1 METTRR
7 GRWTRGVFVFCGGS
21 ADGAAARECT
31 ASSRSVG
38 DRRPGRTAG
47 PAAAGLAPAGPGRV
61 AMIIVLKSG
70 VSDPEVADICQRV
83 RDLGYQP
90 HTIRGEVK
98 TVIAAV
104 GEGRGQPDLRLLE
117 ALETV
122 EAVMPVQQ
130 PFKLA
135 SRETRGEPT
144 EIGINGVTV
153 GGGRVPVMAGPCS
166 VESEA
171 QVLEVA
177 EAVKAA
183 GASILRGGA
192 YKPRTSPYAFQ
203 GLKEQGLKY
212 LAEAR
217 KRTGLPVV
225 TEVLETESAELVAEY
240 SDILQI
246 GARNFQNFTLLRR
259 VGEMGKPVLLKR
271 GMATSIQE
279 FLLSAEYILAAGNP
293 DVILCERG
301 IRTFE
306 TTTRFTLDLNAV
318 PVLKKLSHLPVVVDP
333 SHGTGHWDLVA
344 PMAKG
349 AVACGADGLII
360 EVHPRPEEAL
370 SDGPQSLKPSKFA
383 QLMRELRPVA
393 EAVGRSL

>member
-1 METTRR
+1 
-7 GRWTRGVFVFCGGS
+7 
-21 ADGAAARECT
+21 
-31 ASSRSVG
+31 
-38 DRRPGRTAG
+38 
-47 PAAAGLAPAGPGRV
+47 
-61 AMIIVLKSG
+61 MIIILKSG
-70 VSDPEVADICQRV
+70 IGDAAIDDVCRRV
-83 RDLGYQP
+83 TEMGYAP
-90 HTIRGEVK
+90 HIIRGEFK
-98 TVIAAV
+98 TIVAAV
-104 GEGRGQPDLRLLE
+104 GEERGRPDLRLLE
-117 ALETV
+117 AVETV
-122 EAVMPVQQ
+122 ESVMPVQQ

-135 SRETRGEPT
+135 SREVRSEPS
-144 EIGINGVTV
+144 EVRVNGISIGGKAIV
-153 GGGRVPVMAGPCS
+153 VMAGPCS
-166 VESEA
+166 VESDA
-171 QVLEVA
+171 QVQEVA
-177 EAVKAA
+177 DAVKAG
-183 GASILRGGA
+183 GAKILRGGA
-192 YKPRTSPYAFQ
+192 FKPRTSPYAFQ

-212 LAEAR
+212 LADAR

-225 TEVLETESAELVAEY
+225 TEVLETESVELVAQY
-240 SDILQI
+240 TDIMQI
-246 GARNFQNFTLLRR
+246 GARNIQNFTLLRR

-271 GMATSIQE
+271 GMATTIQE

-293 DVILCERG
+293 NVILCERG

-360 EVHPRPEEAL
+360 EVHPKPEEAL
-370 SDGPQSLKPSKFA
+370 SDGPQSLKPAKFA

>member
-1 METTRR
+1 MLILLAR
-7 GRWTRGVFVFCGGS
+7 GAS
-21 ADGAAARECT
+21 DAA
-31 ASSRSVG
+31 
-38 DRRPGRTAG
+38 
-47 PAAAGLAPAGPGRV
+47 
-61 AMIIVLKSG
+61 
-70 VSDPEVADICQRV
+70 VSDLLTRLRMLGLSVHHVAHDGQV
-83 RDLGYQP
+83 R
-90 HTIRGEVK
+90 
-98 TVIAAV
+98 IAAV
-104 GEGRGQPDLRLLE
+104 GDPGGIDWNEIKSRSG
-117 ALETV
+117 V
-122 EAVMPVQQ
+122 ESVTPLPHA
-130 PFKLA
+130 FKLG
-135 SRETRGEPT
+135 SRAFRPATTVIP
-144 EIGINGVTV
+144 IGKVTI
-153 GGGRVPVMAGPCS
+153 GGDRLSVMAGPCS
-166 VESEA
+166 VEGEE
-171 QVLEVA
+171 QTFRIA
-177 EAVKAA
+177 EAVAKA
-183 GASILRGGA
+183 GATILRGGA

-240 SDILQI
+240 SDILQV
-246 GARNFQNFTLLRR
+246 GARNIQNFTLLRR
-259 VGEMGKPVLLKR
+259 VGEVGKPVLLKR
-271 GMATSIQE
+271 GMATTIQE

-293 DVILCERG
+293 RVILCERG

-306 TTTRFTLDLNAV
+306 TSTRFTLDLNAV

>member
-1 METTRR
+1 
-7 GRWTRGVFVFCGGS
+7 
-21 ADGAAARECT
+21 
-31 ASSRSVG
+31 
-38 DRRPGRTAG
+38 
-47 PAAAGLAPAGPGRV
+47 
-61 AMIIVLKSG
+61 MIIVLKSG
-70 VSDPEVADICQRV
+70 VGDAEIDDVCRRV
-83 RDLGYQP
+83 SEMGYAP
-90 HTIRGEVK
+90 HIIRGEFK
-98 TVIAAV
+98 TIVAAV
-104 GEGRGQPDLRLLE
+104 GEERGRPDLRLLE
-117 ALETV
+117 AVETV
-122 EAVMPVQQ
+122 ESVMPVQQ

-135 SRETRGEPT
+135 SREVRDEPS
-144 EIGINGVTV
+144 EVLVNGVAI
-153 GGGRVPVMAGPCS
+153 GGKAVVVMAGPCS
-166 VESEA
+166 VESES

-177 EAVKAA
+177 DAVKAA
-183 GASILRGGA
+183 GARILRGGA
-192 YKPRTSPYAFQ
+192 FKPRTSPYAFQ

-225 TEVLETESAELVAEY
+225 TEVLETESVEQVAEY
-240 SDILQI
+240 ADILQI
-246 GARNFQNFTLLRR
+246 GARNIQNFTLLRR

-279 FLLSAEYILAAGNP
+279 FLLSAEYILSAGNP
-293 DVILCERG
+293 SVILCERG

-306 TTTRFTLDLNAV
+306 TSTRFTLDLNAV

-370 SDGPQSLKPSKFA
+370 SDGPQSLKPARFA
-383 QLMRELRPVA
+383 QLMKELRRVA
-393 EAVGRSL
+393 EAVGRTL

>member
-1 METTRR
+1 
-7 GRWTRGVFVFCGGS
+7 
-21 ADGAAARECT
+21 
-31 ASSRSVG
+31 
-38 DRRPGRTAG
+38 
-47 PAAAGLAPAGPGRV
+47 
-61 AMIIVLKSG
+61 MIIILKSG
-70 VSDPEVADICQRV
+70 IGDAAIDDVCRRV
-83 RDLGYQP
+83 TEMGYAP
-90 HTIRGEVK
+90 HIIRGEFK
-98 TVIAAV
+98 TIVAAV
-104 GEGRGQPDLRLLE
+104 GEERGRPDLRLLE
-117 ALETV
+117 AVETV
-122 EAVMPVQQ
+122 ESVMPVQQ

-135 SRETRGEPT
+135 SREVRAEPT
-144 EIGINGVTV
+144 EVRVNGIAIGGKAIV
-153 GGGRVPVMAGPCS
+153 VMAGPCS

-171 QVLEVA
+171 QVQEVA
-177 EAVKAA
+177 DAVKAA
-183 GASILRGGA
+183 GAKILRGGA
-192 YKPRTSPYAFQ
+192 FKPRTSPYAFQ

-212 LAEAR
+212 LADAR

-225 TEVLETESAELVAEY
+225 TEVLETESVELVAQY
-240 SDILQI
+240 TDILQI
-246 GARNFQNFTLLRR
+246 GARNIQNFTLLRR

-293 DVILCERG
+293 NVILCERG

-360 EVHPRPEEAL
+360 EVHPKPEEAL